1 MHKLS
6 EGKSDVSPASEGNI
20 SDRNLTGSQIDLSDS
35 NLAGPVV
42 DLSYSPI
49 CDSNACLCT

>member
-6 EGKSDVSPASEGNI
+6 EGKSDVSSASEGKI
-20 SDRNLTGSQIDLSDS
+20 SDSNLTGSHIDLSDS
-35 NLAGPVV
+35 NLAGSLV

-49 CDSNACLCT
+49 CDGNACLCT